1 MKKLLMSGAILLVGL
16 PLFSQIEKG
25 TFLLDGSSSL
35 NFLNDRI
42 TDGDPSGFDSDIKQ
56 TQRQINANV
65 MGGYFII
72 KGLVAGVQLQ
82 YSNVTQIS
90 ESETTNYES
99 SLSLSSFS
107 VAPTI
112 RYYIGDI
119 GLWGQV
125 SYGLGQQIQKFEDSD
140 FDIEDSFSTRI
151 GDLGIELGY
160 AIFLGEKVSLN
171 PSLGYSMKS
180 FRLESTDLLSS
191 DTQKTSGM
199 NFNFGI
205 ALHL

>member
-1 MKKLLMSGAILLVGL
+1 MFGAILLMGF
-16 PLFSQIEKG
+16 PLFSQLDKG

-42 TDGDPSGFDSDIKQ
+42 MDGDPSGLDSDITQ

-65 MGGYFII
+65 TGGYFII
-72 KGLVAGVQLQ
+72 KGLLVGVQLQ
-82 YSNVTQIS
+82 FTNVTQIS
-90 ESETTNYES
+90 ESETMNYES
-99 SLSLSSFS
+99 LLSLSSFS

-140 FDIEDSFSTRI
+140 FDIEDSFSTKI
-151 GDLGIELGY
+151 GDLGIKLGY

-180 FRLESTDLLSS
+180 FRQEDTDLLSS
-191 DTQKTSGM
+191 DTQNTSGI